1 MEKKK
6 SAAQIYYEMIEHCE
20 KRTLEYLKQLVIEKT
35 YEESI
40 KKKKVKVIAK
50 GIISDNHRSN

>member
-1 MEKKK
+1 MEREK
-6 SAAQIYYEMIEHCE
+6 SAAEIYYEMIEHCE
-20 KRTLEYLKQLVIEKT
+20 KRVLEYLRKLAIEKA